1 MQKCISRMDTARW
14 LYGPLSPLYDA
25 VCGAMLQPGR
35 RRAIATLNPRPGE
48 RILEVGAGS
57 GYNINGYPPGC
68 RVLAVDL
75 SRAML
80 ERANA
85 RLDDQHRGHISFAHM
100 DATALAVPSGVFDA
114 AYVPH
119 TINVLPDPVAA
130 GKEILRACKPNG
142 RIVFLSHFD
151 DLRDT
156 SDFVNRIAGKL
167 ATAAEVNWTL
177 RLQDLV
183 SALRLRVH
191 SVEPVNVPKL
201 SSVVLCGPS
210 AAD

>member
-1 MQKCISRMDTARW
+1 MKTARW
-14 LYGPLSPLYDA
+14 LYGPMSPLYDA

-35 RRAIATLNPRPGE
+35 RRAMAILNPRPGE
-48 RILEVGAGS
+48 RILEVGVGS
-57 GYNINGYPPGC
+57 GYNINGYPAGC

-80 ERANA
+80 DRANA
-85 RLDDQHRGHISFAHM
+85 RLDEQHRQDISFAQM
-100 DATALAVPSGVFDA
+100 DATSLAVPTGVFDA

-119 TINVLPDPVAA
+119 TINVLPDPVTA
-130 GKEILRACKPNG
+130 GKEILRACKPDG

-151 DLRDT
+151 DLRGT
-156 SDFVNRIAGKL
+156 SEFVNHLAGKL
-167 ATAAEVNWTL
+167 ATAAEVNWKL
-177 RLQDLV
+177 RLEELV
-183 SALRLRVH
+183 SALRLRVL

-210 AAD
+210 GAD